1 MYEHDSTPPSSRDSN
16 LDPPD
21 YITHPE
27 ESDYGASSEQYPR
40 KSVYDSRIE
49 QILYENP
56 EMPILI
62 TDAGKNH
69 EGGGSFIVYTIRT
82 AVCMPRV
89 RRRCPELT
97 ELNVGPRGSSPLLGV
112 RIATPDPG
120 QPTSNLDSS
129 TDPRK
134 A

>member
-27 ESDYGASSEQYPR
+27 DLSDPEEADYGAASQQYPR

-82 AVCMPRV
+82 AVCVSREGRV
-89 RRRCPELT
+89 VL
-97 ELNVGPRGSSPLLGV
+97 V
-112 RIATPDPG
+112 
-120 QPTSNLDSS
+120 
-129 TDPRK
+129 
-134 A
+134 